1 MLHHDVAQNYCE
13 RARLKDTRTPL
24 PISGPE
30 AKSESTGATHKLQ
43 IATGLVWENQG
54 RADRCWFNKSGE
66 EPGIQLDY
74 SSGRRAFRKLN
85 SVKPNCEGALLG
97 HQKKQR
103 PTEVSLS
110 L

>member
-54 RADRCWFNKSGE
+54 RADR
-66 EPGIQLDY
+66 
-74 SSGRRAFRKLN
+74 
-85 SVKPNCEGALLG
+85 
-97 HQKKQR
+97 
-103 PTEVSLS
+103 
-110 L
+110 